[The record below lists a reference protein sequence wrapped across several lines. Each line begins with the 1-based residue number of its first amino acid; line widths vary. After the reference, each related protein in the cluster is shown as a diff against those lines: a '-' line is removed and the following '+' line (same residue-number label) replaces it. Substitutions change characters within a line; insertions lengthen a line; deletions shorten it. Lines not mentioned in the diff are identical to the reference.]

1 MFLNLKKF
9 FNLIKNLKFE
19 LIPKKSNI
27 LVITDDINYL
37 LIKKILPKDT
47 HFIGFPDKVNLL
59 ILIYSI
65 LGKKLSGHLSL
76 NYLINYLKFSNPKLI
91 INLYDN
97 YIHFYELKKYF
108 KDKKFIAIQ
117 NGYRGG
123 PNDIF
128 YSLKNL
134 NKKYL
139 ADTIFC
145 FNEIVGKEFKK
156 YIKCETVNI
165 GSFRNNFF
173 KLKKVNNSNK
183 VLILI
188 SSYVPHKKKDFFY
201 KSKNFDILFN
211 DFFLSDQLIFRSC
224 QEYCLKKNIQ
234 LLILLKSNVNNDND
248 EKNFYEKNKI
258 MKIKFLERKSIFSSY
273 YYLNK
278 YNYFV
283 GSENTLTYEALA
295 RNRRVAV
302 FAIRKKML
310 SRVKK
315 KINNELNFYWP
326 GKMNQIGNYWTHNIN
341 KKVFSKILDFVLNST
356 EKEWKKEIMKL
367 DDNYKINFDQNNEIL
382 NSLIEKYLNDKN

>member
-1 MFLNLKKF
+1 M
-9 FNLIKNLKFE
+9 
-19 LIPKKSNI
+19 
-27 LVITDDINYL
+27 
-37 LIKKILPKDT
+37 
-47 HFIGFPDKVNLL
+47 
-59 ILIYSI
+59 IYSI

-188 SSYVPHKKKDFFY
+188 SSYVPHKKKRFFSINQ
-201 KSKNFDILFN
+201 KI
-211 DFFLSDQLIFRSC
+211 LIFSLMIFFIRS
-224 QEYCLKKNIQ
+224 
-234 LLILLKSNVNNDND
+234 VN
-248 EKNFYEKNKI
+248 F
-258 MKIKFLERKSIFSSY
+258 
-273 YYLNK
+273 
-278 YNYFV
+278 
-283 GSENTLTYEALA
+283 
-295 RNRRVAV
+295 
-302 FAIRKKML
+302 
-310 SRVKK
+310 
-315 KINNELNFYWP
+315 
-326 GKMNQIGNYWTHNIN
+326 
-341 KKVFSKILDFVLNST
+341 
-356 EKEWKKEIMKL
+356 
-367 DDNYKINFDQNNEIL
+367 
-382 NSLIEKYLNDKN
+382 

>member
-37 LIKKILPKDT
+37 LIQKILPKDT

-76 NYLINYLKFSNPKLI
+76 NYLINYIKFSNPKLI

-134 NKKYL
+134 KKKYL

-224 QEYCLKKNIQ
+224 QEYCLKKNIK
-234 LLILLKSNVNNDND
+234 LLIL
-248 EKNFYEKNKI
+248 
-258 MKIKFLERKSIFSSY
+258 
-273 YYLNK
+273 
-278 YNYFV
+278 
-283 GSENTLTYEALA
+283 
-295 RNRRVAV
+295 
-302 FAIRKKML
+302 
-310 SRVKK
+310 
-315 KINNELNFYWP
+315 
-326 GKMNQIGNYWTHNIN
+326 
-341 KKVFSKILDFVLNST
+341 
-356 EKEWKKEIMKL
+356 
-367 DDNYKINFDQNNEIL
+367 
-382 NSLIEKYLNDKN
+382 

>member
-123 PNDIF
+123 PNNIF
-128 YSLKNL
+128 
-134 NKKYL
+134 
-139 ADTIFC
+139 
-145 FNEIVGKEFKK
+145 
-156 YIKCETVNI
+156 
-165 GSFRNNFF
+165 
-173 KLKKVNNSNK
+173 
-183 VLILI
+183 
-188 SSYVPHKKKDFFY
+188 
-201 KSKNFDILFN
+201 
-211 DFFLSDQLIFRSC
+211 
-224 QEYCLKKNIQ
+224 
-234 LLILLKSNVNNDND
+234 
-248 EKNFYEKNKI
+248 
-258 MKIKFLERKSIFSSY
+258 
-273 YYLNK
+273 
-278 YNYFV
+278 
-283 GSENTLTYEALA
+283 
-295 RNRRVAV
+295 
-302 FAIRKKML
+302 
-310 SRVKK
+310 
-315 KINNELNFYWP
+315 
-326 GKMNQIGNYWTHNIN
+326 
-341 KKVFSKILDFVLNST
+341 
-356 EKEWKKEIMKL
+356 
-367 DDNYKINFDQNNEIL
+367 
-382 NSLIEKYLNDKN
+382 